1 MAVHR
6 VSLESAR
13 AREEAV
19 MITRF
24 RAAHLACL
32 AVLGLAAGVPA
43 ATAAAAPAAAA
54 TTYTVTDPGSLGY
67 GVSDANAINATGQV
81 TGRSYTGATITLKTC
96 CGGCYPGGPHNP
108 CKEHIYHAFVWS
120 NGTMTDLGTLGS
132 NFSEGVAIN
141 RSGEVVGWAQTKA
154 GSSDSFLWNGK
165 RMVDLGSAFR
175 AYGINDSGQMA
186 GSCTS
191 STGSY
196 PCVVSNGAITALP
209 DPPKGSG
216 DAPRPAAS

>member
-1 MAVHR
+1 
-6 VSLESAR
+6 
-13 AREEAV
+13 

-175 AYGINDSGQMA
+175 AYGINDS
-186 GSCTS
+186 CTS